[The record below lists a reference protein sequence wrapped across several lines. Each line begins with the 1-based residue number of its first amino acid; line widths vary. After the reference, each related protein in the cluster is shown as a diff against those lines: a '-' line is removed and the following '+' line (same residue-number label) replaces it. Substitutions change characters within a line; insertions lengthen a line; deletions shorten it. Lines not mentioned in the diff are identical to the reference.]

1 MGGTFRVEIGGVF
14 RVEIDGI
21 KQICSLIKSY

>member
-21 KQICSLIKSY
+21 KQIYSSIKPY

>member
-1 MGGTFRVEIGGVF
+1 MGGTFRVEIGGAF

>member
-1 MGGTFRVEIGGVF
+1 MGGTFKVEIGGVF

-21 KQICSLIKSY
+21 KQIYSSIKPY

>member
-1 MGGTFRVEIGGVF
+1 MGGTFRVEIGGFF

>member
-21 KQICSLIKSY
+21 KQTYSSIKPY